1 MKQQKQRI
9 TKQCLLTKRVG
20 TAETQIEINKT
31 NIALKASKTELNAL
45 IEGNLIVNG
54 FGLNKNNYN
63 FSQWT
68 FDGTDKCEGYPSFKF
83 TGTPRD
89 LYIPQYMIP
98 IDINKTYEFRMSFKG
113 DSSKKLYLGWDEFDI
128 DGKHISA
135 TYCTGFAASTTT
147 LAKDLKNG
155 DTVVYLTSA
164 NGWTSTTY
172 THQLGL
178 IFWNYKDSTG
188 YQYPEGV
195 YSRNTWTNLH
205 TFDNVD
211 KTNNTITLK
220 SAWNHGTF
228 PAGTKVSQS
237 NSGGHKY
244 FNYWNNAYPS
254 EWTETAWTIGGAQEL
269 YKHQSHRIGQACK
282 YMRFIVLHNYGGGS
296 TSSTTSI
303 SKVSFTDVTLKKNLT
318 DNYYTKT
325 QTDANIKVES
335 DKITSSVAVISEDLQ
350 TAESLIKQLAD
361 NISMLVT
368 DGNGTSL
375 MTQTD
380 DGWVFST
387 SKLQNAID
395 ATSEGLDT
403 LVNNLGSTNSTVDI
417 LEQAVK
423 DLGVLTDYITIGTY
437 DDQPCIEL
445 GETDSEFKLRITN
458 TQVVYTEGSSVLA
471 YFTNQSMHIKKAII
485 EEELQQGG
493 FVWKVRSNG
502 NMGLIRLAV
511 NILQM
516 LQQRYTPF
524 GRLIHTPLSIML
536 TAVVVLQ
543 VIRRKH
549 MARL

>member
-135 TYCTGFAASTTT
+135 TYGTGFAASTTT

-195 YSRNTWTNLH
+195 YSRNAWTNLY

>member
-195 YSRNTWTNLH
+195 YSRNAWTNLY